1 MNKPDIHIPEA
12 YSLKD
17 LLYLM
22 ERLRDPETGCP
33 WDIKQSW
40 QSITASTIEEAYEV
54 VEAIESEDRS
64 KIKEELGDLLFQV
77 VFYSRF
83 AEEEGSF
90 NFYQVVHTLTDKLV
104 SRHPHV
110 FPGASLCAVRDA
122 YANITENSVNQS
134 WESIKKRERGDRGQQ
149 GVLADIATN
158 LPALARAEKLQKR
171 AARSGFDWEHVD
183 QVIDKLNEEITEL
196 KETLQEKQNKQAQE
210 AELGDVLFSCV
221 NLARFAGLDC
231 EKALRQANRKFE
243 ARVSWVEKQMASEGR
258 ELESCSSAE
267 LDQYWQR
274 AKNSGL

>member
-1 MNKPDIHIPEA
+1 MQIPEA

-22 ERLRDPETGCP
+22 GRLRDPETGCP

-40 QSITASTIEEAYEV
+40 QSITSSTIEEAYEV
-54 VEAIESEDRS
+54 VEAIESEDRN

-110 FPGASLCAVRDA
+110 FPNANLRAERNAGVVVSEAS
-122 YANITENSVNQS
+122 INQS
-134 WESIKKRERGDRGQQ
+134 WESIKKQERGDRGQQ

-171 AARSGFDWEHVD
+171 AARSGFDWEHID
-183 QVIDKLNEEITEL
+183 QVIDKLNEEIMEL
-196 KETLQEKQNKQAQE
+196 KEALQEKQNKQRQE

-221 NLARFAGLDC
+221 NLARFTGLDC

-243 ARVSWVEKQMASEGR
+243 ARVSWVEKQLASEGR
-258 ELESCSSAE
+258 RLESCSSEE
-267 LDQYWQR
+267 LDQYWRR
-274 AKNSGL
+274 AKSAGL